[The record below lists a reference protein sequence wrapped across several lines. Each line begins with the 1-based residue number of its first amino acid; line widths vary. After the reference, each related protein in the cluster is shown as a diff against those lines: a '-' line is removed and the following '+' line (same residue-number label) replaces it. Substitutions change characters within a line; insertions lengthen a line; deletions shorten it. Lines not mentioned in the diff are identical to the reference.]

1 MIKTLYLNLEDD
13 ITKITARLKK
23 EASSELVLVFPKKSF
38 LFADSINLRLLKKQ
52 ADILGKKLS
61 ILTMDEMGQMYA
73 KEAGFDL
80 KFLPKR
86 IVNKNFSDIR
96 PGIEFSHVTSQAGP
110 VEAFEEPLVEKKL
123 LRKISRPAFTKSEV
137 QGRNAIRRVSV
148 PNISVRQGSKE
159 NVQQDDLVQAL
170 FDEAP
175 AFEQEL
181 SSKKA
186 RGYKKFTIGI
196 ISAVLILVLLV
207 VFVIMPSAQ
216 ILVYAKSQ
224 PITRDIDVLLS
235 AVATTSDVRSPFL
248 QAERVNETMTAEES
262 FVTTGKKEVGTKAH
276 GTVKIFNLTSNPLNL
291 KAATTTLTLGN
302 KNYSFTLDQAG
313 IKPSSNKET
322 GSVSAEIIASSGGED
337 YNLPAGTRIEITN
350 QVFGSNPQF
359 LYAKTETPIV
369 GGTSRFISIISEED
383 LSKAKSELEIK
394 IVDEFRAKLKDSNL
408 IIPDKGYTATFNSFV
423 PDKLV
428 GTESPNFIATA
439 KVDLK
444 GLAFDSTQLS
454 QLMRDRIATNL
465 SGNRTLQDPSLDK
478 IKYEVKLMDALAG
491 TATLSVHYE
500 SQAIAELDLDG
511 LLPQLLGKTKQEAGE
526 ILLSADDV
534 DRVEVFLKPT
544 WQSTLPRFRQR
555 VNIEIQR

>member
-23 EASSELVLVFPKKSF
+23 EVSSELVLVFPKKSF

-96 PGIEFSHVTSQAGP
+96 PGIEFSHSPSQALPLEVAEAP
-110 VEAFEEPLVEKKL
+110 VVEKKL
-123 LRKISRPAFTKSEV
+123 SRKIPRPVAVRMERVGK
-137 QGRNAIRRVSV
+137 APLRRVAV
-148 PNISVRQGSKE
+148 PNISVHQGNKE
-159 NVQQDDLVQAL
+159 NAQQDDLVQAL

-181 SSKKA
+181 TRKKA
-186 RGYKKFTIGI
+186 RGYRKFAIGI
-196 ISAVLILVLLV
+196 ISVFLIIVLLV
-207 VFVIMPSAQ
+207 VFVILPRAQ

-224 PITRDIDVLLS
+224 PITRDIDVLLNS
-235 AVATTSDVRSPFL
+235 ATTNSDVRSPFL
-248 QAERVNETMTAEES
+248 QAERVQETMTAEES
-262 FVTTGKKEVGTKAH
+262 FATTGKKEVGTKAH

-302 KNYSFTLDQAG
+302 KNYTFTLDQAG
-313 IKPSSNKET
+313 IKPSSNKEE

-383 LSKAKSELEIK
+383 LVKAKTALENKIIEEL
-394 IVDEFRAKLKDSNL
+394 RTKLKDSNL
-408 IIPDKGYTATFNSFV
+408 IIPDKGYAVTFNSFV
-423 PDKLV
+423 PDKLA
-428 GTESPNFIATA
+428 GTESPNFTATA
-439 KVDLK
+439 KVDIK
-444 GLAFDSTQLS
+444 GLAFDSSQLS
-454 QLMRDRIATNL
+454 QLMRDRIVTNL
-465 SGNRTLQDPSLDK
+465 SGNRTLQDPSLDN
-478 IKYEVKLMDALAG
+478 IKYEVKVMDIAAG

-500 SQAIAELDLDG
+500 SQAIAELDLEG
-511 LLPQLLGKTKQEAGE
+511 LMPQLLGKTKQEAGE

-534 DRVEVFLKPT
+534 DRVEVLLKPS
-544 WQSTLPRFRQR
+544 WQSTLPRFSQR
-555 VNIEIQR
+555 VDIEIKR

>member
-23 EASSELVLVFPKKSF
+23 EVSSELVLVFPKKSF

-96 PGIEFSHVTSQAGP
+96 PGIEFSHSASQAQPLAVSVEP
-110 VEAFEEPLVEKKL
+110 VVEKKL
-123 LRKISRPAFTKSEV
+123 LRKISRPVAVRMDGSGK
-137 QGRNAIRRVSV
+137 APLRRVAV
-148 PNISVRQGSKE
+148 PNISVHQGNKE
-159 NVQQDDLVQAL
+159 NAQQDDLVQAL

-181 SSKKA
+181 TQKKV
-186 RGYKKFTIGI
+186 RGYRKFAIGI
-196 ISAVLILVLLV
+196 ISVVLIIVLLV
-207 VFVIMPSAQ
+207 VFVILPRAQ

-224 PITRDIDVLLS
+224 PITRDIDVLLNS
-235 AVATTSDVRSPFL
+235 ATTNSDVRSPFL
-248 QAERVNETMTAEES
+248 QAERVQETMTAEES
-262 FVTTGKKEVGTKAH
+262 FATTGKKEVGTKAH

-302 KNYSFTLDQAG
+302 KNYTFILDQAG
-313 IKPSSNKET
+313 IKPSSNKEE
-322 GSVSAEIIASSGGED
+322 GSVSAEIIASNGGED

-383 LSKAKSELEIK
+383 LVKAKTALENKIIEEL
-394 IVDEFRAKLKDSNL
+394 RTKLKDSNL
-408 IIPDKGYTATFNSFV
+408 IIPDKGYTITFNSFV
-423 PDKLV
+423 PDKLA
-428 GTESPNFIATA
+428 GTESPNFTATA
-439 KVDLK
+439 KVDIK
-444 GLAFDSTQLS
+444 GLAFDSSQLS
-454 QLMRDRIATNL
+454 QLMRDRIVTNL
-465 SGNRTLQDPSLDK
+465 SGNRTLQDPSLDN
-478 IKYEVKLMDALAG
+478 IKYEVKVMDIVAG

-500 SQAIAELDLDG
+500 SQAIAELDLEG
-511 LLPQLLGKTKQEAGE
+511 LMPQLLGKTKQEAGE

-534 DRVEVFLKPT
+534 DRVEVLLKPS
-544 WQSTLPRFRQR
+544 WQSTLPRFSQR
-555 VNIEIQR
+555 VNIEIKR